1 MEGGAA
7 AADIVCG
14 DINPS
19 GKLVDTFA
27 KSFDDYPSSAIF
39 CEAADYVKY
48 YEDIYVGY
56 RYFETIPETVQRVNY
71 PFGFGPSYTE
81 FEIKNIRAEKKLT
94 NTCLCRRYKYG

>member
-1 MEGGAA
+1 MEGGVA

-27 KSFDDYPSSAIF
+27 KSFDDYPSSATF

-48 YEDIYVGY
+48 YEDIYMSDIDILKQ
-56 RYFETIPETVQRVNY
+56 FL
-71 PFGFGPSYTE
+71 
-81 FEIKNIRAEKKLT
+81 K
-94 NTCLCRRYKYG
+94 RRKGWSIILSVSDRHIQSLR